1 MHLPTSVTLTAQMNI
16 KNCIVDA
23 KKNEHFPEPFWNL
36 CQFQF
41 QFPSFL
47 AIYSIMSFIHLTEC
61 RSISN
66 MSGKEITD
74 LVTAIVQNRYDP
86 ETFYRDFSYAKPILN
101 ELILEYIEC
110 CNELYEQES
119 DDYDQCAQVLH
130 RLWTFKE
137 ALASNISQHRTRRV

>member
-1 MHLPTSVTLTAQMNI
+1 
-16 KNCIVDA
+16 
-23 KKNEHFPEPFWNL
+23 
-36 CQFQF
+36 
-41 QFPSFL
+41 
-47 AIYSIMSFIHLTEC
+47 
-61 RSISN
+61 

-137 ALASNISQHRTRRV
+137 ALASNIPNTEREEFDAAFTQ